1 MPKNRA
7 RAARPVRLRVEEP
20 NLGHSMAGSTAP
32 KGGRCGRRDG
42 GIKGDPFKEQDGCQA
57 RLIHSFPREGHQL
70 LKMLG
75 FWPEA

>member
-1 MPKNRA
+1 MG
-7 RAARPVRLRVEEP
+7 RPDDSRQALTFMEK
-20 NLGHSMAGSTAP
+20 MAGSTAP

-57 RLIHSFPREGHQL
+57 RLIHSFPREGHEL